1 MIAFSKIKKLFQIK
15 SLIILSLIAATI
27 KLFEQFLKGRY
38 FHDFE
43 VFFEAIKTLKN
54 DGNPYVSSLDL
65 PYPYPPLISNILSN
79 FDPEIFSFF
88 YISIYLTLIFLLYF
102 LSNKKFR
109 ISYLISIGI
118 SGILIKSLLTGNIIN
133 IFYILLIFSII
144 YHFKYK
150 NFLPFY
156 ICVFFMS
163 LIKFNFIIL
172 FLLPLL
178 VNKNFKK
185 ELINFII
192 GISIISLIYL
202 YQYKYM
208 NIELMNFFEVLKS
221 LNTADH
227 GSSLFSFLNYKINLS
242 IYLSIILHSS
252 LFIFLIGFVLLK
264 KNEMNNNLYF
274 LIILVLLIFFNP
286 RLKLYDVG
294 FGLVLLNVAILYFS
308 KKIILNF
315 YIFNIIFIFIFKL
328 ISKNFALNLDNPKLL
343 SWYIFIL
350 FIYFFLKKY
359 SNLKIIKPN

>member
-43 VFFEAIKTLKN
+43 VYFEAIKTLNN
-54 DGNPYVSSLDL
+54 DGNPYISSLDL

-88 YISIYLTLIFLLYF
+88 YISIYITLIFLLYF

-118 SGILIKSLLTGNIIN
+118 SGVLIKSLLTGNISN
-133 IFYILLIFSII
+133 IFYILIIFSMI
-144 YHFKYK
+144 YYSQYK

-163 LIKFNFIIL
+163 SIKFNFIIL

-178 VNKNFKK
+178 INKNFKK
-185 ELINFII
+185 ELINFTIC
-192 GISIISLIYL
+192 ISSIFLIYF
-202 YQYKYM
+202 YQYKFM
-208 NIELMNFFEVLKS
+208 NMEFINFFENLKS
-221 LNTADH
+221 NNFSDH
-227 GSSLFSFLNYKINLS
+227 GSSLFSFLNYKLNLS
-242 IYLSIILHSS
+242 IYLSIIIHSS
-252 LFIFLIGFVLLK
+252 LFILLIGFVLLN
-264 KNEMNNNLYF
+264 KNKINNNLYPL
-274 LIILVLLIFFNP
+274 LILILLIFSNP
-286 RLKLYDVG
+286 RLKLYDVAYG
-294 FGLVLLNVAILYFS
+294 IILLNIAILYFS
-308 KKIILNF
+308 KTTILNF
-315 YIFNIIFIFIFKL
+315 YTFNLILIFIFKL
-328 ISKNFALNLDNPKLL
+328 FSKNFGLHLENPKML

-350 FIYFFLKKY
+350 FIFYFLRKY
-359 SNLKIIKPN
+359 SNLKLIKPN